1 MTHPGGVGGETA
13 GPRIARRIGST
24 PQDRGSSQGMNCPDV
39 FELTTGDFAI
49 IGTDQSSEL
58 DGELS
63 GLNASRATYER
74 TVVVPREVLMHALEQ
89 LNQEC

>member
-1 MTHPGGVGGETA
+1 MNHPDGVGGETA

-49 IGTDQSSEL
+49 IGTDQTSEL
-58 DGELS
+58 DAELPR
-63 GLNASRATYER
+63 LRASRADHER
-74 TVVVPREVLMHALEQ
+74 TVVIPRPVLMDALSH
-89 LNQEC
+89 LTQEA